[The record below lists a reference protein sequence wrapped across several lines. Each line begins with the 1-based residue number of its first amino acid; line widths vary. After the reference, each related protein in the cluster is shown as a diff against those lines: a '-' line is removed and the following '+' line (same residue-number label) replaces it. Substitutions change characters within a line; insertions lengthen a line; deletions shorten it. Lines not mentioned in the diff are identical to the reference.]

1 MLDAGAA
8 HLENQSLENPSGRA
22 EAKADPAENT
32 TSKRIRERA
41 AACAAPSEN
50 QHVAE
55 MQTRYVSPEKDVD
68 VRAKE
73 KKVVECYGKN
83 VMTTTSLA
91 KLQTQLQSARAHF
104 PRRYV
109 SGALDDRDAVDD
121 GPHAV
126 TKRSRYPK

>member
-1 MLDAGAA
+1 M
-8 HLENQSLENPSGRA
+8 ENPSGRA

-73 KKVVECYGKN
+73 KKVIECYGKKRHDYKELGQ
-83 VMTTTSLA
+83 TADPTS
-91 KLQTQLQSARAHF
+91 
-104 PRRYV
+104 V
-109 SGALDDRDAVDD
+109 
-121 GPHAV
+121 
-126 TKRSRYPK
+126 